1 MIWTSN
7 DRLWDRPRQ
16 AQGQPLH
23 TGVKP
28 FLDAL
33 WPKLAASG
41 TSGVPWS
48 LAVHPYDGGDPR
60 VDQMTHTTPRAYT
73 FATLGAVAA
82 YQRAQVRARA
92 QLDPDTAAGRPY
104 TLLFASEQ
112 GWNWNPTGGPGCE
125 HLDVATRARNIC
137 LAQSLSAR
145 VPEVVGVT
153 HNFFQD
159 SPGGSSQGGC
169 DFGPSQFRGTP
180 DRNESAALHSYGLDS
195 HCRSMLR
202 DPTTGRARAI
212 RRAMMPRLNAAP
224 PAAAQPCV
232 PGARTTCAS
241 I

>member
-7 DRLWDRPRQ
+7 DRLWDRPKQ
-16 AQGQPLH
+16 QQGQPLH

-60 VDQMTHTTPRAYT
+60 LDQMTHTRPRAYT
-73 FATLGAVAA
+73 FATLSDVVQ
-82 YQRAQVRARA
+82 YQRAQVKN
-92 QLDPDTAAGRPY
+92 LTDLNPDTAAGKPF
-104 TLLFASEQ
+104 TLLYASEQ
-112 GWNWNPTGGPGCE
+112 GWNYNPKGGPGCE
-125 HLDVATRARNIC
+125 GLDDALRARNIC
-137 LAQSLSAR
+137 LAQNLSAR

-169 DFGPSQFRGTP
+169 DFGLIPGNISGT
-180 DRNESAALHSYGLDS
+180 LD
-195 HCRSMLR
+195 
-202 DPTTGRARAI
+202 D
-212 RRAMMPRLNAAP
+212 
-224 PAAAQPCV
+224 AAASGSPTW
-232 PGARTTCAS
+232 GAYVATGPDSWGVSDAHYCCTEWRQGCKGQQ
-241 I
+241 